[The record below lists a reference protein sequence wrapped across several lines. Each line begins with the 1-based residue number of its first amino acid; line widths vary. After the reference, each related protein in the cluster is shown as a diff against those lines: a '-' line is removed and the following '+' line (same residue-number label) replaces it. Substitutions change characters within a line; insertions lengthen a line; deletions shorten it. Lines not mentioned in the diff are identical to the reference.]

1 MYKTYGL
8 TGETVMVRFK
18 GGDSDVYPWQNREVP
33 VLVVNEYETFLTVTV
48 LPHRAPKGYGLSKP
62 YPRTIHKH
70 DILIGEL
77 IINGGEIR

>member
-8 TGETVMVRFK
+8 TGETVMVKFK
-18 GGDSDVYPWQNREVP
+18 DGDSAVYPWQGREVP
-33 VLVVNEYETFLTVTV
+33 VLVVNEYETFLTVMV
-48 LPHRAPKGYGLSKP
+48 LPHRALKGYRISKP
-62 YPRTIHKH
+62 YPRTILKH